1 MVPREDGRNQ
11 EYGIGSQGGAQAC
24 RWRGWPGCD
33 ARRSAAELEHL
44 CYRAGVA
51 SFVLVCALAASSIVS
66 SLSPPAA
73 FAPEAEAQP
82 EPEPPPEPAAG
93 GSYEG
98 ALAAVDEANIA
109 VNRDPEANLAALEQA
124 IDALLAFGPQ
134 IAADPKGSEALDLSL
149 LNLARALLLTGAN
162 DRATQVM
169 DAVLLTA
176 HDRKLPVKRFGPTL
190 ADFHDERRKALDGLG
205 TGSILVNCR
214 ISCRVVLDEQTAS
227 SSSGSLYL
235 GSHRVWVE
243 AADGSAEP
251 ERHTIELST
260 PGVTEVVYYPAE
272 SDDECEIVASV
283 PVVETPVAAPS
294 PKRLLPR
301 WAEIGVM
308 VIGAG
313 AVAAGGV
320 LMGLDG
326 KCPGGGDPMADAAQ
340 CPELYE
346 GTISGLV
353 SLGVGA
359 GLLLTGTVMLSVD
372 EVRIGKETGRQA
384 MLTWRM
390 RF

>member
-1 MVPREDGRNQ
+1 M
-11 EYGIGSQGGAQAC
+11 
-24 RWRGWPGCD
+24 
-33 ARRSAAELEHL
+33 
-44 CYRAGVA
+44 
-51 SFVLVCALAASSIVS
+51 
-66 SLSPPAA
+66 SPPASAA
-73 FAPEAEAQP
+73 FAPEAAP
-82 EPEPPPEPAAG
+82 EPEPPPASA

-124 IDALLAFGPQ
+124 IDQLLAFGPQ
-134 IAADPKGSEALDLSL
+134 IAADPKGREALDQSL

-190 ADFHDERRKALDGLG
+190 ADFHDDRRKALDEQG
-205 TGSILVNCR
+205 TAAILVNCR
-214 ISCRVVLDEQTAS
+214 VSCRVVIDEQTATA
-227 SSSGSLYL
+227 SSGPLYL

-251 ERHTIELST
+251 ERHTIELDK

-272 SDDECEIVASV
+272 SDDECEIVAPV
-283 PVVETPVAAPS
+283 AVVETPVAKPP

-326 KCPGGGDPMADAAQ
+326 KCPGGLDPMADAAQ

-346 GTISGLV
+346 GTLSGLV
-353 SLGVGA
+353 SIGVGSA
-359 GLLLTGTVMLSVD
+359 LLVTGSVMLSVD
-372 EVRIGKETGRQA
+372 EVRLGNETGRQA

>member
-1 MVPREDGRNQ
+1 V
-11 EYGIGSQGGAQAC
+11 QAA
-24 RWRGWPGCD
+24 RPD
-33 ARRSAAELEHL
+33 AGHHI

-51 SFVLVCALAASSIVS
+51 SFVLACALAASSAVAM
-66 SLSPPAA
+66 SPPGVLGTAA
-73 FAPEAEAQP
+73 FAPEAETEP
-82 EPEPPPEPAAG
+82 EPPPPEPAAG
-93 GSYEG
+93 GTYEG
-98 ALAAVDEANIA
+98 AVAAVDEANIA

-124 IDALLAFGPQ
+124 IEQLLAFGPQ
-134 IAADPKGSEALDLSL
+134 IAADPKGREALDLSL

-190 ADFHDERRKALDGLG
+190 VDFHDDRRKALDEQGS
-205 TGSILVNCR
+205 GSILVNCR
-214 ISCRVVLDEQTAS
+214 VSCRVVIDEQTATA
-227 SSSGSLYL
+227 SSGLLYL

-243 AADGSAEP
+243 ASDGSAEP
-251 ERHTIELST
+251 ERHTIELGK

-272 SDDECEIVASV
+272 SDDECDIVAPV
-283 PVVETPVAAPS
+283 QVVEAPVAAPP

-326 KCPGGGDPMADAAQ
+326 KCPRGLDPMADAAQ

-346 GTISGLV
+346 GTVSGLV
-353 SLGVGA
+353 SLGVGSA
-359 GLLLTGTVMLSVD
+359 LLVTGTVMLSVD
-372 EVRIGKETGRQA
+372 EVRLGNETGRQA